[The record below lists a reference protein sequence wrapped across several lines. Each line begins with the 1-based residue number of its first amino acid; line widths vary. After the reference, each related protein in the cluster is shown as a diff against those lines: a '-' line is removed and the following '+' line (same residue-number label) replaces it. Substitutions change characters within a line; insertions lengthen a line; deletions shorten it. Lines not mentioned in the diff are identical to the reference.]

1 MEIDDDKEIEKFK
14 VLSYI
19 NIALI
24 YERIN
29 VFNKAIDFYNALIK
43 RYGKKINP

>member
-14 VLSYI
+14 ILSYM

-24 YERIN
+24 YEKIK
-29 VFNKAIDFYNALIK
+29 VFNKAIDFYKALIK
-43 RYGKKINP
+43 KYGQKVDP